1 MPWINCKIH
10 LKLNWD
16 EYCILSSA
24 GDFAKLKITDA
35 KAHVPIVTL
44 STKGNVN
51 LTKQLSS
58 RFKRYF
64 HWNNYQ
70 TIPTKIANQRTNIHE
85 LVRASF
91 QDFKRLFLLLYAI
104 AGNAANNKTG
114 IKDNK
119 KHFLLR
125 RKIENYNVLTD
136 GRSFHDQPIN
146 DLIKQYKEVRKV
158 LTGQGD
164 DYAIRCLLDYAYF
177 KNNYILLAVDT
188 REQKA
193 LDDDPRAIQQISI
206 SNCC

>member
-1 MPWINCKIH
+1 M
-10 LKLNWD
+10 
-16 EYCILSSA
+16 
-24 GDFAKLKITDA
+24 
-35 KAHVPIVTL
+35 
-44 STKGNVN
+44 
-51 LTKQLSS
+51 TKQLSS

-104 AGNAANNKTG
+104 AANAANNKTG

-119 KHFLLR
+119 KHFLPR

-146 DLIKQYKEVRKV
+146 DLIEQYDEIRRVSS
-158 LTGQGD
+158 GQGD
-164 DYAIRCLLDYAYF
+164 DYTTGCLLDYAYF
-177 KNNYILLAVDT
+177 KDNYRLIAVDLGKQ
-188 REQKA
+188 RA
-193 LDDDPRAIQQISI
+193 LDSDPRAIQQIVFQGVAGGDDDTKIRLYTTLEKSKETVLEFHKVI
-206 SNCC
+206 AKIL